1 MNFKFR
7 QYLSL
12 VAGCLACITLGG
24 VYTFGAV
31 APYIASYLKYHGN
44 EDIKV
49 VDVTIMSP
57 IAQWCQQAGLILSM
71 YL

>member
-12 VAGCLACITLGG
+12 VAGCLACITLGSI
-24 VYTFGAV
+24 YTFGSV
-31 APYIASYLKYHGN
+31 VPYIASYLKYHGD

-49 VDVTIMSP
+49 VDVTVLLP
-57 IAQWCQQAGLILSM
+57 IGLWFKQIGLILSM
-71 YL
+71 